1 MKIVSILTTA
11 LLMATIASAQDID
24 RARQMLPRDAIKSI
38 DKPVF
43 KKGGQFLK
51 DSDEIL
57 AIEID
62 GKARA
67 YPLLILN
74 AHEVCNDRF
83 GNAGISVTW

>member
-1 MKIVSILTTA
+1 MRTLSLLTVT
-11 LLMATIASAQDID
+11 LLFTTVASAQDID

-43 KKGGQFLK
+43 KKEASFLK
-51 DSDEIL
+51 DSDEVLGITR
-57 AIEID
+57 D

-67 YPLLILN
+67 YPLVILN

-83 GNAGISVTW
+83 GNGGISVTW

>member
-1 MKIVSILTTA
+1 MKSVSILTVI
-11 LLMATIASAQDID
+11 LLISTVATAQDID

-43 KKGGQFLK
+43 KKDGSFLK
-51 DSDEIL
+51 DSDEVL
-57 AIEID
+57 AVEIN
-62 GKARA
+62 GEARA

-83 GNAGISVTW
+83 GNSGISVTW

>member
-1 MKIVSILTTA
+1 MKHT
-11 LLMATIASAQDID
+11 LLLSSMLLVTSVVSAQDID
-24 RARQMLPRDAIKSI
+24 RAKQLLPRDAIKSI
-38 DKPVF
+38 DKPLF
-43 KKGGQFLK
+43 KKEASFLK
-51 DSDEIL
+51 DDSEVL
-57 AIEID
+57 GVVVD